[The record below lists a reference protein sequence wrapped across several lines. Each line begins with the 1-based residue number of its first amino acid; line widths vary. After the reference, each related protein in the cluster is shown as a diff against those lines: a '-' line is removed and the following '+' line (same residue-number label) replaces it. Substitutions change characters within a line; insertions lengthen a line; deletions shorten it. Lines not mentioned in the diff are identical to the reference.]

1 MSSKSG
7 IRNVLLATKP
17 CTVWTSQ
24 LPHVL
29 RTRCVLQ
36 VLTWT
41 CASRHSGVH
50 FLNISTCKSRV
61 PTQTCFV
68 HVDFEMCQRRAL
80 FEHLNFHKCCEH
92 GVFCTFWFGN
102 VLHATTMYIHFL
114 KLSTYKSAQA
124 LSCLCIL
131 TSTCTSTPQ
140 RRARFEHLIFHN
152 CSEHGVFCTFC
163 LWHVLRAAAPC
174 TFWTFQLPKVARQW
188 TPYLPRWLGTRRFT
202 EPTFRPSGAT
212 KHWKHRVVWL
222 FYLFEFF
229 LLPFSSLTLPTSAL
243 PYVHIVGSLTSKLP
257 FVKSPA
263 SFVPDLLP
271 VRMPTTW
278 WTNRRGRVKKLEET
292 AQVLP
297 WRLEVQTSIWQ
308 LCCTAAVRTWQQW
321 AKSLRSSETG
331 QECGSS
337 IRKVAKSIMF

>member
-17 CTVWTSQ
+17 CTVWTSHFHMCSEHGVSCRFW
-24 LPHVL
+24 LGHVL
-29 RTRCVLQ
+29 RATVVC
-36 VLTWT
+36 TFWT
-41 CASRHSGVH
+41 SQPAKVVFRH
-50 FLNISTCKSRV
+50 
-61 PTQTCFV
+61 
-68 HVDFEMCQRRAL
+68 RRALYMLTSKCAHRQRALL
-80 FEHLNFHKCCEH
+80 FEHLTFHKCCEH

-140 RRARFEHLIFHN
+140 RRARFEHLSFHN

-202 EPTFRPSGAT
+202 EA
-212 KHWKHRVVWL
+212 
-222 FYLFEFF
+222 Y
-229 LLPFSSLTLPTSAL
+229 FST
-243 PYVHIVGSLTSKLP
+243 
-257 FVKSPA
+257 
-263 SFVPDLLP
+263 
-271 VRMPTTW
+271 
-278 WTNRRGRVKKLEET
+278 
-292 AQVLP
+292 
-297 WRLEVQTSIWQ
+297 
-308 LCCTAAVRTWQQW
+308 
-321 AKSLRSSETG
+321 LRSHKTIGNTVLCDFST
-331 QECGSS
+331 CLSSFFCLSLNSSHLCSS
-337 IRKVAKSIMF
+337 ICPYCRKFDF